1 MTFWE
6 KILYSM
12 DLLKFCLQQSNATL
26 CGKRKLK
33 ETEALTNCFNL
44 SLIAVVE
51 MPSAHIHFFA
61 LQVFGR
67 MFSLSLD

>member
-1 MTFWE
+1 MTFGG

-12 DLLKFCLQQSNATL
+12 DLLKFCLQHSNPTL
-26 CGKRKLK
+26 CRKRKLK
-33 ETEALTNCFNL
+33 ETEALINCFYL

-51 MPSAHIHFFA
+51 MSSAHMHFSA

-67 MFSLSLD
+67 LFSLSLD